1 MFVKAIILGN
11 AKIRNCSDKESLIIA
26 KQILGL
32 LVKFMKGMYNESLM
46 LFKSISQIDCKIL
59 KQFKS
64 VKLLDDTLPNS
75 MENMYKGHGQ
85 WLREQY

>member
-1 MFVKAIILGN
+1 M
-11 AKIRNCSDKESLIIA
+11 KIRNCSDKESLIIA

-59 KQFKS
+59 KQFKR
-64 VKLLDDTLPNS
+64 VKLLDDS
-75 MENMYKGHGQ
+75 SA
-85 WLREQY
+85 